1 MRIRRTLT
9 SPLTGAFVRFSSAD
23 SGMATENKVALLN
36 AAAGQLGVGEIYL
49 EVGTFRGT
57 TIIGAASGNPD
68 ERFVTVD
75 NFSQFSGTREQFWE
89 AVKAP
94 GATTSAFREGD
105 FRRFLRTELDE
116 TVGVYFYDGPHWF
129 LDQFDTFEL
138 IVPHLANEAL
148 VIVDDT
154 SAKQVHAAN
163 FASCAVGV
171 RSDCCIGSRALITG
185 SLLVER
191 R

>member
-9 SPLTGAFVRFSSAD
+9 SPLTGAFVRFSRN
-23 SGMATENKVALLN
+23 SGMAAENKVALLN

-49 EVGTFRGT
+49 EVGAFRGT

-89 AVKAP
+89 AVKAS
-94 GATTSAFREGD
+94 GCNDIELREGD

-116 TVGVYFYDGPHWF
+116 TVGVYFYDGPHSF
-129 LDQFDTFEL
+129 LDQFDALEL

-154 SAKQVHAAN
+154 SAKQVRAAN
-163 FASCAVGV
+163 RASYTIGDC
-171 RSDCCIGSRALITG
+171 SDSA
-185 SLLVER
+185 
-191 R
+191 